1 MIGLSENDPP
11 KENQVA
17 QWLKK
22 LERESWQLEL
32 LVSAFTIF
40 LLIQANI
47 AYKEFFD
54 GLGFH
59 YNVNGDIIAFTY
71 LFLGL
76 VGVAIKAL
84 TLFLVMHLML
94 RGFWIGAIGLRS
106 VQPNIDFS
114 SLNYSEHFTEKL
126 KRKVRS
132 LDDLVMMLDQLCS
145 VIFSFSFLVISML
158 IAFGMYLLFLGIV
171 VFSLNWFSNFEL
183 DLLTRILGL
192 ALLPTILLS
201 GLIYLIDYFTLGFI
215 KKIKWFSKVYYP
227 IYRFYGFI
235 TFSGISRSIYYYL
248 ITKFSKN
255 RIRLAYLIAMS
266 IWIFS
271 ITMEFDQFQYF
282 SNEDNNTYLS
292 NNYYDDLRDEE
303 SYVGIISIESRT
315 IGGSFMPIWIRSDP
329 TDNEGIKEVCPDFE
343 PPRKEGW
350 NSTLNITMDGS
361 EINLGADE
369 SDGETEHQML
379 NCLTE
384 FYRLSVNDST
394 YTDLDA
400 FFHLHPSKDQKGIL
414 AMLETSAFMHGKN
427 MLKLE
432 KQVISEEDSV
442 QSINWIEAAHVPFWF
457 DAKE

>member
-1 MIGLSENDPP
+1 MIGLSENDPS

-54 GLGFH
+54 GLGFY
-59 YNVNGDIIAFTY
+59 YNVVGDIIAFTY

-76 VGVAIKAL
+76 VGVSIKAL

-158 IAFGMYLLFLGIV
+158 IAFGMYLLFLGII
-171 VFSLNWFSNFEL
+171 VFLLNWLSNFEL

-192 ALLPTILLS
+192 TLLPMILLS

-215 KKIKWFSKVYYP
+215 KKIKWFSKIYYP
-227 IYRFYGFI
+227 VYRFYGFI

-266 IWIFS
+266 IWIFT

-282 SNEDNNTYLS
+282 SHDDDNTYLS
-292 NNYYDDLRDEE
+292 NNYYDDLRGEE
-303 SYVGIISIESRT
+303 NYVGQISIESRT
-315 IGGSFMPIWIRSDP
+315 ITGSFMPIWIRSNP
-329 TDNEGIKEVCPDFE
+329 GDNENIKEVCPDFE

-350 NSTLNITMDGS
+350 NSTLNITMDGNN
-361 EINLGADE
+361 INLGG
-369 SDGETEHQML
+369 DGDGKTEGQML
-379 NCLTE
+379 DCLLQ
-384 FYRLSVNDST
+384 FYRLSINDSI
-394 YTDLDA
+394 YSELDA
-400 FFHLHPSKDQKGIL
+400 FFHLHPAKDQKGIL
-414 AMLETSAFMHGKN
+414 TMLETSAFKHGKN

-442 QSINWIEAAHVPFWF
+442 QSINWIEAVHVPFWF
-457 DAKE
+457 DTKE

>member
-1 MIGLSENDPP
+1 MIGLPDNDPA

-47 AYKEFFD
+47 AYKAFFE
-54 GLGFH
+54 GLGFY

-76 VGVAIKAL
+76 VGVSIKAL
-84 TLFLVMHLML
+84 TLFLVLHLLL

-114 SLNYSEHFTEKL
+114 SLNYSEYFTKKL
-126 KRKVRS
+126 KQKVRS
-132 LDDLVMMLDQLCS
+132 LDDLVMMLDQICS

-171 VFSLNWFSNFEL
+171 AFSLNWLRSFEL
-183 DLLTRILGL
+183 NTLATVLGL
-192 ALLPTILLS
+192 SLLPTILLS
-201 GLIYLIDYFTLGFI
+201 GLLYLIDYFTLGSI

-227 IYRFYGFI
+227 IYRFYGLI

-255 RIRLAYLIAMS
+255 RIRLTYLIAMS

-282 SNEDNNTYLS
+282 SSEDDKTFLS
-292 NNYYDDLRDEE
+292 NNYYDDRRDEN
-303 SYVGIISIESRT
+303 SYVGVISIASRT
-315 IGGSFMPIWIRSDP
+315 IAGSFMPVWIRSDP
-329 TDNEGIKEVCPDFE
+329 QDNGEIKEVCPDFE
-343 PPRKEGW
+343 PPQNEGW
-350 NSTLNITMDGS
+350 NSTLNISINGGDVNLNSERTDGK
-361 EINLGADE
+361 
-369 SDGETEHQML
+369 TEREML
-379 NCLTE
+379 NCLLRY
-384 FYRLSVNDST
+384 YRISINDSA

-400 FFHLHPSKDQKGIL
+400 YFHYHPQKDQKGIL
-414 AMLETSAFMHGKN
+414 TMLGTSTFVYGKN

-432 KQVISEEDSV
+432 KLMISGEDSV
-442 QSINWIEAAHVPFWF
+442 RTSKWIEAAHVPFWF
-457 DAKE
+457 DPYD